1 MSRILKYALM
11 AAMLVCS
18 AHAEAINLPKKKI
31 NGRTYYYYMV
41 QPKET
46 IYSLCKR
53 LELSKEDII
62 KYNPTV
68 ADGLRAHQTLYFPE
82 SVYLNKDN
90 EKTSTTSGTETSAA
104 PTEPLPATYTVKRGD
119 TIYSLCKRFGLT
131 SAQLLARNPDAAN
144 GIKSGMTLRI
154 APDNNE
160 ASTTTSLPTAK
171 ETAATK
177 STATDM
183 PSTPAPD
190 VPYKVY
196 KVKKKE
202 TLYSIARKNQVTV
215 EEIESVN
222 PGLTTLQK
230 DQLIYIP
237 DTKKLKQWEKAGSL
251 VSPAPQP
258 AEPVTPAVEEKPD
271 KGVRIGVMLPFMLDE
286 DHPGKQAMLYTDFYK
301 GLLLAADSLRR
312 NSNPIHITAYDTHG
326 STDSVK
332 MLLSRPDVKELAV
345 IIGPDDDDQLAA
357 LAAFGNENDCKILN
371 IFSIKNDLQT
381 SNPSMIQANI
391 PHSLMYGKTIERL
404 AHNLNG
410 RVPVFLTRKEGR
422 TDKEEFTKA
431 FKEFLDTHGTAYT
444 DIEFADFLS
453 ADDLAGLDQTTS
465 YLFIPQSGAQSEFT
479 KIINALRK
487 LRDDSGDP
495 ERIKLFGYPEWIT
508 FRGDA
513 QDRLHKMNA
522 TIYSRFYVDNHSF
535 RTKDLDEKFRHWYG
549 KPMLKA
555 MPTQGTLGF
564 DTGMFLIKSL
574 SDNKG
579 QLGDNAT
586 WRYDGVQSG
595 FHLVKTTDDG
605 GLINEALYFITF
617 RPSGLIEKVF
627 IR

>member
-82 SVYLNKDN
+82 SVYLNKDS
-90 EKTSTTSGTETSAA
+90 EKAPATSGTETSTP

-119 TIYSLCKRFGLT
+119 TIYSICKRFGLT

-160 ASTTTSLPTAK
+160 ASTTTPLPTAK

-177 STATDM
+177 ATANDM

-271 KGVRIGVMLPFMLDE
+271 KGIRIGVMLPFMLDE

-312 NSNPIHITAYDTHG
+312 NSNPIHITAYDTNG

-332 MLLSRPDVKELAV
+332 VLLSRPDVKELAV

-371 IFSIKNDLQT
+371 IFSIKNDLQS

-391 PHSLMYGKTIERL
+391 PHSLMYAKTIERL

-453 ADDLAGLDQTTS
+453 ADDLAGLDPSTS

-487 LRDDSGDP
+487 LRDDSADP
-495 ERIKLFGYPEWIT
+495 ERIKLFGYPEWII

-574 SDNKG
+574 GDNKG

-595 FHLVKTTDDG
+595 FHLVKPTDDG

>member
-82 SVYLNKDN
+82 SVYLNKDS
-90 EKTSTTSGTETSAA
+90 EKAPATSGTETSTP

-160 ASTTTSLPTAK
+160 ASTTTPLPTAK

-177 STATDM
+177 ATANDM

-251 VSPAPQP
+251 VSPSPQP

-271 KGVRIGVMLPFMLDE
+271 KGIRIGVMLPFMLNE

-332 MLLSRPDVKELAV
+332 VLLSRPDVKELAV

-371 IFSIKNDLQT
+371 IFSIKNDLQS
-381 SNPSMIQANI
+381 SNLSMIQANI
-391 PHSLMYGKTIERL
+391 PHSLMYAKTIERL

-431 FKEFLDTHGTAYT
+431 YKEFLDTHGTAYT

-453 ADDLAGLDQTTS
+453 ADDLAGLDPATS

-487 LRDDSGDP
+487 LRDDSEDP

-574 SDNKG
+574 GDNKG

-595 FHLVKTTDDG
+595 FHLVKPTDDG

>member
-82 SVYLNKDN
+82 SVYLNKDS
-90 EKTSTTSGTETSAA
+90 EKTPATSGTETSTA

-160 ASTTTSLPTAK
+160 ASTTTPLPTAK

-177 STATDM
+177 ATANDM

-271 KGVRIGVMLPFMLDE
+271 KGIRIGVMLPFMLDE

-301 GLLLAADSLRR
+301 GLLLAADSLRC

-332 MLLSRPDVKELAV
+332 VLLSRPDVKELAV

-371 IFSIKNDLQT
+371 IFSIKNDLQS

-391 PHSLMYGKTIERL
+391 PHSLMYAKTIERL

-453 ADDLAGLDQTTS
+453 ADDLGSLDPTAS

-487 LRDDSGDP
+487 LRDDSADP

-574 SDNKG
+574 GDNKG

-595 FHLVKTTDDG
+595 FHLVKPTDDG